1 MMIDMQS
8 KNGDNR
14 IRPVEDANRSNIL
27 FEIGISAGRR
37 IINPKYSG

>member
-1 MMIDMQS
+1 MTIDMTS
-8 KNGDNR
+8 KKGDNR
-14 IRPVEDANRSNIL
+14 IKPVEDANRSNIL